1 VLIPAAR
8 ARWFPPLFVV
18 AVGLLRWIA
27 GARLGFRPFDD
38 TFISFRY
45 ADNLASGL
53 GFVYNPGEHVLG
65 TTTPLWTMV
74 LATMR
79 LAHVPLETGS
89 LVFSLGADA
98 VTAILL
104 CVLLTSL
111 GYPAKVAAA
120 AAITFLCSFD
130 YLSLARSGMEVSL
143 FVGLVVATLAALSA
157 RRQRLAGLLA
167 GLCCLTRPEGA
178 ILAGVVVLHCW
189 RYSNKAPKRGLSTVL
204 IMIAVVGAWLWYAQS
219 TFGSPVPQSVV
230 AKAATRSD
238 PSLAA
243 FSWTNLAL
251 FFLKGQY
258 GDDIFTRTYLQLTP
272 IMTMLALIGAFCVT
286 AGSRAGEPAGDRA
299 TLLLLFPVVF
309 IGALALAGAF
319 TFFPWYYGP
328 IYPFLSILAIV
339 GIWEL
344 VRRRGAPVAK
354 WGVPLATIVLVAAQ
368 VGAAVL
374 VKLPAARSYWVE
386 GYMKVASVIPR
397 EPPVTVAAFEIGT
410 VGWVA
415 STATIVDLVGLVTPD
430 AVGADA
436 LAYLQRRQPDYLV
449 LRTDD
454 AEGFLERSRRE
465 PWFAN
470 HYALVAANRDPYVP
484 REFRTY
490 RRVAP
495 TQ

>member
-1 VLIPAAR
+1 
-8 ARWFPPLFVV
+8 
-18 AVGLLRWIA
+18 
-27 GARLGFRPFDD
+27 
-38 TFISFRY
+38 
-45 ADNLASGL
+45 
-53 GFVYNPGEHVLG
+53 
-65 TTTPLWTMV
+65 MV

-79 LAHVPLETGS
+79 LAHIPLETGS

-104 CVLLTSL
+104 CVLVTSL

-157 RRQRLAGLLA
+157 RRPRLAGLLA

-189 RYSNKAPKRGLSTVL
+189 RHSNKAPGRGLSAVS
-204 IMIAVVGAWLWYAQS
+204 IMIAVVAAWLWYAQS
-219 TFGSPVPQSVV
+219 TFGSPIPQSVV

-243 FSWTNLAL
+243 LSWTNLAL
-251 FFLKGQY
+251 FFLNGQY
-258 GDDIFTRTYLQLTP
+258 GDDIFTRTYIQLTP
-272 IMTMLALIGAFCVT
+272 IVSMLALVGAFSVT
-286 AGSRAGEPAGDRA
+286 AGSRADEAATDRA

-309 IGALALAGAF
+309 IGALGLARAF

-344 VRRRGAPVAK
+344 VRRRRASVAR
-354 WGVPLATIVLVAAQ
+354 WTVPLATIVLVAAQ
-368 VGAAVL
+368 VSAAML
-374 VKLPAARSYWVE
+374 VKMPAARSYWVE
-386 GYMKVASVIPR
+386 GYTKVASAIPR

-415 STATIVDLVGLVTPD
+415 STATIVDLAGLVTPD

-454 AEGFLERSRRE
+454 AAGFLERSRRE

-470 HYALVAANRDPYVP
+470 HYALVASNRDPYVS

-490 RRVAP
+490 RRMAP